1 MIRDNGKIIEILL
14 IEDNPGDVR
23 LTRECMLDNKVRNT
37 LNVAVDGE
45 DALCYLRKE
54 GKYANAATPDLI
66 MLDLNLPRKSG
77 FEVLKEIKMD
87 ERLKVIPVVVLTSSQ
102 AEKDILASY
111 SLNANAYVSKPVDLF
126 EFTNAISQIRE
137 FWLEIVKLPTE

>member
-23 LTRECMLDNKVRNT
+23 LTRECLRDNKVRNT

-45 DALCYLRKE
+45 DALSYLHKE
-54 GKYANAATPDLI
+54 GKYADAVTPDLI

-77 FEVLKEIKMD
+77 FEVLKEVKMD
-87 ERLKVIPVVVLTSSQ
+87 EQLKVIPIVVLTSSE
-102 AEKDILASY
+102 AEKDVLASY
-111 SLNANAYVSKPVDLF
+111 SLHANAFVSKPVDLF
-126 EFTNAISQIRE
+126 EFTNAIAQIKG